1 MKKKADAIL
10 LATALF
16 VLSGV
21 VVTYNIKTVEGGE
34 LAVSLSELINYGSDN
49 VLSSYT
55 RDLLTADEVIE
66 VSAIIPD
73 QTLNDG
79 SSDGDKPVGSSG
91 SVGSSS
97 SSSSGGSGV
106 DGSVGS
112 SGSSS
117 SSGSGSSGGSSGSSG
132 SGGSGGSGHR
142 ELLPPIVTRPQ

>member
-55 RDLLTADEVIE
+55 RDLLTADEIIE

-79 SSDGDKPVGSSG
+79 SSEGDKPVGSHSSGGSSG
-91 SVGSSS
+91 SVGS
-97 SSSSGGSGV
+97 
-106 DGSVGS
+106 GS
-112 SGSSS
+112 SDS
-117 SSGSGSSGGSSGSSG
+117 
-132 SGGSGGSGHR
+132 SGGSGHR